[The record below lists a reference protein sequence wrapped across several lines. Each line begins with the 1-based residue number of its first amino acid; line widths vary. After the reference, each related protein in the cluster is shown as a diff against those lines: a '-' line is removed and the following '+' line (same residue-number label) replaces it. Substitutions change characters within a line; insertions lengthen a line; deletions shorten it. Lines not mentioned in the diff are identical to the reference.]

1 VFARFVIVVNNVDA
15 MKKPN
20 RITITLPP
28 ELDGEATE
36 CCDRT
41 GVSLS
46 DLARQGLVRVLLE
59 LRQTGSV
66 KLMQLP
72 AKQAA

>member
-1 VFARFVIVVNNVDA
+1 
-15 MKKPN
+15 MKKTPN
-20 RITITLPP
+20 RITISLPDD
-28 ELDGEATE
+28 LGDEANQA
-36 CCDRT
+36 CART

-46 DLARQGLVRVLLE
+46 DLCRQGLVRVLRE

-72 AKQAA
+72 KLD